1 MTRMKTLKIALPILF
16 CILMVLPVSAA
27 PGISGINPVSG
38 ENTGSVFITNLSG
51 TGFTSDV
58 SVRLTRI
65 GETNITAMYVTVVDP
80 SRLTCVLDINGAQ
93 WGPWNVSVVNTTS
106 LEEATLTNGFTVTNP
121 VPTLTAIT
129 PSGGVNDGSVIITD
143 LAGTNFL
150 DSPTVNLTLAGVNI
164 TATNVNKDSSSKIT
178 CEFDITGAT
187 PGTWNVLLTN
197 VDGQTAVLPSAFTI
211 RYPAPV
217 VSSIT
222 PATGLNNQV
231 VGITDL
237 SGSDFMAGA
246 NVTLKKTGQPD
257 IPTINGPIVQP
268 DKILCFFDL
277 NGAAVGAWDVIVTNT
292 DGQNGTLPAAF
303 TISYPQ
309 APDVTGITPAT
320 GANTG
325 SVPVT
330 VTGTGFENGAVL
342 NLSKTGQ
349 SDVTASNVIVVN
361 ATTITCDFNLAGAV
375 AGPWDL
381 TVTNDDGQSDTSG
394 NAFTVTYPAPTVTAV
409 TPATGMNSGTV
420 SITNLSGTGFM
431 AGATVKFT
439 KAGET
444 DIPATTVNVV
454 SSGMITCDV
463 DLTSAVAGN
472 WSIVVTN
479 TDTQSG
485 TLTDGFVVTNP
496 APAVTSITP
505 MTGVNNGVVAIT
517 NLAGT
522 GFLNGATVTFT
533 KSGQPDIVATSVVV
547 AGPTQITCDVNLAG
561 AQAGLWNVIVNNT
574 DGKSGNL
581 DSIFTVTNPPPTIS
595 GISPDS
601 GINSGP
607 VAIMDL
613 SGTGFLTGA
622 TVNLL
627 KQGETPIP
635 ATGIDVNLT
644 KIMCFFDLT
653 GAAVGDW
660 DVQVNNTDGG
670 SATLPAAFTVYYP
683 AAPAITSITPAS
695 GVNTGSVA
703 ITDLAGSGFEAGIKV
718 NLTRSGYPD
727 IPGTNVDR
735 VSGSKITCDF
745 DITGAETGDWTI
757 VAVNNDGQ
765 LGTLADG
772 FTVMH
777 PAPTVN
783 AIVPV
788 SGTNNGITSITN
800 LSGTGFLSG
809 AAVKLVKTGET
820 DINGTGVNVV
830 TPVKLTCNVDL
841 TGKATGLWD
850 VIVINPDGQSGSK
863 AGIFTIGNPA
873 PTVTSISPTTGANN
887 GVVVIS
893 NLNGTGFLAG
903 ATVKLTKSGQAD
915 IIATGVNVVSP
926 TTINCSLDLTGKALG
941 TWSVVVSNTDGKSGN
956 LANAFTILPPP
967 PVADFIGNPTIGTV
981 PLTVQF
987 TDTTLNNPSVWI
999 WDFGDG
1005 TLAGIYDQNPV
1016 HTYNAPGTYN
1026 VSLNVFNSGGSDS
1039 ITKTSYITVITRP
1052 IANFTANPTEG
1063 NAPLLVQFTDTS
1075 DGNPGKWTWK
1085 FGDGA
1090 FSMQQNPYHLYTK
1103 AGTYNVTLT
1112 VYNSAG
1118 SDTLIKTGM
1127 ITVRSVPVADF
1138 AANITSGD
1146 APLAVR
1152 FTDLST
1158 GGPTSWAW
1166 TFGDGTTSAEQNP
1179 VHVYTTQGTYSVNLI
1194 ASNSAGSDTET
1205 RRGYITVS
1213 QSLKAAF
1220 TYTTSNPD
1228 NTAPL
1233 SVAFTDASEGRP
1245 LRYTWQFGD
1254 GYIST
1259 DRNPI
1264 HNYPNPGT
1272 YNVTLTVLN
1281 LGGTDATTQTIL
1293 VKSPLV
1299 AEFFGIPTQG
1309 SVPLTVQF
1317 TDNSIGTP
1325 ERWFWSFGD
1334 GQFMEI
1340 TNPANKN
1347 VIHTYNAAG
1356 NYTVQLS
1363 VTDAFGSSVISKSG
1377 YIRVLP
1383 FP

>member
-1 MTRMKTLKIALPILF
+1 MTRMKTLKIALPVLF

-27 PGISGINPVSG
+27 LGISGINPVSG
-38 ENTGSVFITNLSG
+38 VNTGSVFITNLSG
-51 TGFTSDV
+51 TDFTSDV
-58 SVRLTRI
+58 SVRLTRNV
-65 GETNITAMYVTVVDP
+65 GTNITAMYVTVVDS

-106 LEEATLTNGFTVTNP
+106 LEEATLTDGFTVTNP

-129 PSGGVNDGSVIITD
+129 PSGGVNNGTVIITN

-150 DSPTVNLTLAGVNI
+150 DNPTVNLTLAGVNI
-164 TATNVNKDSSSKIT
+164 TATNVVKDSSSKIT

-187 PGTWNVLLTN
+187 PGVWNVLLTN
-197 VDGQTAVLPSAFTI
+197 VDGQTASLASAFTI
-211 RYPAPV
+211 RYPAPFV
-217 VSSIT
+217 TSVS

-237 SGSDFMAGA
+237 SGSNFMTGA
-246 NVTLKKTGQPD
+246 NVTLKKTGKAD
-257 IPTINGPIVQP
+257 IPTINGAIVQP
-268 DKILCFFDL
+268 SKILCFFDL
-277 NGAAVGAWDVIVTNT
+277 NGAAVGAWDVVVTNT
-292 DGQNGTLPAAF
+292 DGQNGTLPASF
-303 TISYPQ
+303 TIYYPQ

-325 SVPVT
+325 TVPVT
-330 VTGTGFENGAVL
+330 VSGTGYETGAVL
-342 NLSKTGQ
+342 NLTKTGQ
-349 SDVTASNVIVVN
+349 PDITASNVNVS
-361 ATTITCDFNLAGAV
+361 ATTITCDFNLAGAT
-375 AGPWDL
+375 AGMWDL
-381 TVTNDDGQSDTSG
+381 TVTNDDGQSDTLG

-409 TPATGMNSGTV
+409 TPASGMNSGTV
-420 SITNLSGTGFM
+420 SITDLAGTGFVT
-431 AGATVKFT
+431 GATVKFT
-439 KAGET
+439 KSGET
-444 DIPATTVNVV
+444 DIPATNINVV

-463 DLTSAVAGN
+463 NLTSAVAGN

-485 TLTDGFVVTNP
+485 TLTDGFEVTNP
-496 APAVTSITP
+496 APTVTSIAP
-505 MTGVNNGVVAIT
+505 MTGVNNGVVAIAD
-517 NLAGT
+517 LAGT

-533 KSGQPDIVATSVVV
+533 KTGQPDIGATNVVV
-547 AGPTQITCDVNLAG
+547 TGPTKITCDVNLAG

-574 DGKSGNL
+574 DGKSGYQL
-581 DSIFTVTNPPPTIS
+581 SIFTVTNPPPTIS

-601 GINSGP
+601 GLKGTTAPIT
-607 VAIMDL
+607 DL
-613 SGTGFLTGA
+613 SGTGFLAGA
-622 TVNLL
+622 TVHLL
-627 KQGETPIP
+627 KTGETPIP
-635 ATGIDVNLT
+635 ATGVVVNLT

-653 GAAVGDW
+653 GATVGDW

-683 AAPAITSITPAS
+683 VAPAITSITPDT

-703 ITDLAGSGFEAGIKV
+703 ITDLAGTGFESGIAV

-727 IPGTNVDR
+727 IPGTNVIR
-735 VSGSKITCDF
+735 VSGSKVTCDF
-745 DITGAETGDWTI
+745 DLTGAEAGDWTV

-765 LGTLADG
+765 LGTLAGG

-783 AIVPV
+783 AIVPA
-788 SGTNNGITSITN
+788 SGTNNGITSVTN

-850 VIVINPDGQSGSK
+850 VIVLNPDGQSGSK
-863 AGIFTIGNPA
+863 SGIFTIENPA

-887 GVVVIS
+887 GAVLIN

-903 ATVKLTKSGQAD
+903 ATVRLTKSGQAD

-926 TTINCSLDLTGKALG
+926 TNINCTFDLTGKALG
-941 TWSVVVSNTDGKSGN
+941 TWSVVVFNTDGKSGN

-967 PVADFIGNPTIGTV
+967 PAADFIGNPTIGTV

-1005 TLAGIYDQNPV
+1005 TLAGIYEQNPV

-1026 VSLNVFNSGGSDS
+1026 VSLNVFNAGGSDS

-1052 IANFTANPTEG
+1052 IANFTASPTEG

-1090 FSMQQNPYHLYTK
+1090 FSLQQNPYHLYTK

-1118 SDTLIKTGM
+1118 SDTLTKTEM
-1127 ITVRSVPVADF
+1127 ITVRSVPVANF

-1166 TFGDGTTSAEQNP
+1166 TFGDGTSSADQNP
-1179 VHVYTTQGTYSVNLI
+1179 VHVYTTQGTYSVKLT
-1194 ASNSAGSDTET
+1194 ATNSAGSSTET
-1205 RRGYITVS
+1205 KRGYITV
-1213 QSLKAAF
+1213 QQGLKAAF

-1264 HNYPNPGT
+1264 HNYPNAGT
-1272 YNVTLTVLN
+1272 YIVTLTVLN
-1281 LGGTDATTQTIL
+1281 LGGTNATTQTIV

-1299 AEFFGIPTQG
+1299 AEFSGIPTQG

-1340 TNPANKN
+1340 TNPASKN

-1363 VTDAFGSSVISKSG
+1363 VTDAFGSSVISKSN
-1377 YIRVLP
+1377 YIRVLQ